1 MPEEGDTI
9 KIYDRVGVVTLVRE
23 IEYTGCSCCWMPG
36 YFVVTYPDGSTEHFY
51 EGDDYEVV

>member
-9 KIYDRVGVVTLVRE
+9 KIDGRVIALVTKFIAPGCDCCLTPGWVR
-23 IEYTGCSCCWMPG
+23 I
-36 YFVVTYPDGSTEHFY
+36 TYLDGSTEDFY